1 MEPFQKLSPEGVT
14 LTDFLKILK
23 NRWPLIFVF
32 VLISVLI
39 AATVT
44 YFMPKWFMAV
54 TGIRVEKPE
63 GAVSVFQHQTSSNF
77 DPYFIQ
83 EQFEI
88 IQSKKIL
95 KKVIESLD
103 LQKLLQEKLG
113 GFLSLEDT
121 YYYMLKRM
129 LDVKSRPGTSLIDI
143 GVLVQEDPDLAALI
157 ANEIAR
163 IYAEDRI
170 AFATSGQTEGIKRL
184 KVELHLQET
193 IVSQQRDVVEN
204 LRKKWKITGVDLNAE
219 TTQLERTH
227 IALRVDTM
235 SRKTRWELFKSIP
248 AEERFKMVNSELIPD
263 PNIQNLMQAYLV
275 AEQNYA
281 RLKGRFGEAHPD
293 FIGATESLNKIR
305 EQLADL
311 LEGYKESLKISYLE
325 AKART
330 EELERQLVLARA
342 DQILDAQSRMRS
354 FQDAVQK
361 LRDEENL
368 LKTFRLTLRQRE
380 IDFQVPKRTIE
391 VLNEAVAPLR
401 AAKPNWI
408 INVGLSFVVGIVLG
422 VGCAFLV
429 EFFDTS
435 FRSVDDMERKL
446 QLPVLGVV
454 TKNLVI
460 VDEGNFRSFETE
472 PFRVIQTNL
481 ELAREDLGGNVL
493 AVQSAGSG
501 EGKSTTLYNL
511 GVVMALGG
519 QKVLVID
526 SDLRRPSQHQ
536 LFEKPR
542 KPGLIDL
549 LTGQNEVEEYIV
561 PTKFDNLYLL
571 PSGGGSHFSL
581 SILHGRK
588 LATLLEKLRHQYDK
602 ILLDSPPVIGISD
615 SSVLASH
622 VDGVIFIVQHRR
634 NPQSMTLRAKQILE
648 NVEARIL
655 GTVLNQVPE
664 TGDEDYNYYTSNYNY
679 YSSRDDSDSDSSED
693 ELSIDND
700 VEAIVFQETESG
712 RPS

>member
-39 AATVT
+39 AAAVT

-54 TGIRVEKPE
+54 SGIRVEKPE
-63 GAVSVFQHQTSSNF
+63 GEVSVFQHQTSASF

-170 AFATSGQTEGIKRL
+170 AFATSGQTEGIENL
-184 KVELHLQET
+184 KEELHLQET

-204 LRKKWKITGVDLNAE
+204 LRKKWKIAGVDLNAE
-219 TTQLERTH
+219 TTQLDIDNLRQLERTH

-293 FIGATESLNKIR
+293 FIEATESLNKIR

-311 LEGYKESLKISYLE
+311 LEGYEESLKISYLE

-330 EELERQLVLARA
+330 EELEKQLVLARA
-342 DQILDAQSRMRS
+342 DQILDAQSRMRP

-361 LRDEENL
+361 LGDEENL

-391 VLNEAVAPLR
+391 VLNEAVPPLR

-446 QLPVLGVV
+446 QLPVLGVG

-481 ELAREDLGGNVL
+481 ELAREDVGGNVL
-493 AVQSAGSG
+493 AVQSAGPG
-501 EGKSTTLYNL
+501 EGKSTTLHNL

-519 QKVLVID
+519 QKVLIID

-561 PTKFDNLYLL
+561 PTRFDNLYLL
-571 PSGGGSHFSL
+571 PSGGGS
-581 SILHGRK
+581 G
-588 LATLLEKLRHQYDK
+588 
-602 ILLDSPPVIGISD
+602 
-615 SSVLASH
+615 
-622 VDGVIFIVQHRR
+622 
-634 NPQSMTLRAKQILE
+634 
-648 NVEARIL
+648 
-655 GTVLNQVPE
+655 
-664 TGDEDYNYYTSNYNY
+664 
-679 YSSRDDSDSDSSED
+679 
-693 ELSIDND
+693 
-700 VEAIVFQETESG
+700 
-712 RPS
+712 

>member
-1 MEPFQKLSPEGVT
+1 M
-14 LTDFLKILK
+14 
-23 NRWPLIFVF
+23 
-32 VLISVLI
+32 
-39 AATVT
+39 
-44 YFMPKWFMAV
+44 
-54 TGIRVEKPE
+54 
-63 GAVSVFQHQTSSNF
+63 
-77 DPYFIQ
+77 
-83 EQFEI
+83 
-88 IQSKKIL
+88 
-95 KKVIESLD
+95 
-103 LQKLLQEKLG
+103 
-113 GFLSLEDT
+113 
-121 YYYMLKRM
+121 
-129 LDVKSRPGTSLIDI
+129 RP
-143 GVLVQEDPDLAALI
+143 
-157 ANEIAR
+157 
-163 IYAEDRI
+163 
-170 AFATSGQTEGIKRL
+170 
-184 KVELHLQET
+184 
-193 IVSQQRDVVEN
+193 
-204 LRKKWKITGVDLNAE
+204 
-219 TTQLERTH
+219 
-227 IALRVDTM
+227 
-235 SRKTRWELFKSIP
+235 
-248 AEERFKMVNSELIPD
+248 
-263 PNIQNLMQAYLV
+263 
-275 AEQNYA
+275 
-281 RLKGRFGEAHPD
+281 
-293 FIGATESLNKIR
+293 
-305 EQLADL
+305 
-311 LEGYKESLKISYLE
+311 
-325 AKART
+325 
-330 EELERQLVLARA
+330 
-342 DQILDAQSRMRS
+342 

-493 AVQSAGSG
+493 AVQSAGPG

>member
-1 MEPFQKLSPEGVT
+1 MESFQKLSPEGVT

-63 GAVSVFQHQTSSNF
+63 GEVSVFQHQTSATF

-170 AFATSGQTEGIKRL
+170 AFATSGQTEGIENL
-184 KVELHLQET
+184 KEELHLQET

-204 LRKKWKITGVDLNAE
+204 LRKKWKIAGVDLNAE
-219 TTQLERTH
+219 TTQLDIDNLRQLERTH

-311 LEGYKESLKISYLE
+311 LEGYEESLKISYLE

-342 DQILDAQSRMRS
+342 DQILDAQSRMQCR
-354 FQDAVQK
+354 
-361 LRDEENL
+361 N
-368 LKTFRLTLRQRE
+368 
-380 IDFQVPKRTIE
+380 
-391 VLNEAVAPLR
+391 
-401 AAKPNWI
+401 
-408 INVGLSFVVGIVLG
+408 
-422 VGCAFLV
+422 CA
-429 EFFDTS
+429 
-435 FRSVDDMERKL
+435 M
-446 QLPVLGVV
+446 
-454 TKNLVI
+454 
-460 VDEGNFRSFETE
+460 
-472 PFRVIQTNL
+472 
-481 ELAREDLGGNVL
+481 
-493 AVQSAGSG
+493 
-501 EGKSTTLYNL
+501 
-511 GVVMALGG
+511 
-519 QKVLVID
+519 
-526 SDLRRPSQHQ
+526 RR
-536 LFEKPR
+536 
-542 KPGLIDL
+542 
-549 LTGQNEVEEYIV
+549 
-561 PTKFDNLYLL
+561 
-571 PSGGGSHFSL
+571 
-581 SILHGRK
+581 
-588 LATLLEKLRHQYDK
+588 
-602 ILLDSPPVIGISD
+602 
-615 SSVLASH
+615 
-622 VDGVIFIVQHRR
+622 IF
-634 NPQSMTLRAKQILE
+634 
-648 NVEARIL
+648 
-655 GTVLNQVPE
+655 
-664 TGDEDYNYYTSNYNY
+664 
-679 YSSRDDSDSDSSED
+679 
-693 ELSIDND
+693 
-700 VEAIVFQETESG
+700 
-712 RPS
+712 